1 MVPAGKGDE
10 KQLEMVTIFPDMPI
24 EQVVLVKEAETIE
37 TFPREIVDGNV
48 IVIVP
53 PVGIGSIVVI
63 EKS

>member
-10 KQLEMVTIFPDMPI
+10 KQLEMVAIFPDMPI
-24 EQVVLVKEAETIE
+24 EQVVLEKEAEAIE
-37 TFPREIVDGNV
+37 TFPREIVDGNM

>member
-10 KQLEMVTIFPDMPI
+10 KQLEMFTICPDMPI
-24 EQVVLVKEAETIE
+24 EQVVLEKEAETIE

>member
-10 KQLEMVTIFPDMPI
+10 KQLEMFTIFPDMPI
-24 EQVVLVKEAETIE
+24 EQVVLEKEAETIE